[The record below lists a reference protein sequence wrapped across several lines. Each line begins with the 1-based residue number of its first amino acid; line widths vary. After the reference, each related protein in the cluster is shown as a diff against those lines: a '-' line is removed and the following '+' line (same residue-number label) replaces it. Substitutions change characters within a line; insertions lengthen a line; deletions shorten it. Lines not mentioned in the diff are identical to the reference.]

1 MILIYLNKNGN
12 IIEKR
17 RKEDRKI
24 EEMARANL
32 IKEEQKYK
40 DAIKTVS
47 SLFGL
52 KKKDRNYG
60 DECLL
65 FTQCII
71 GV

>member
-47 SLFGL
+47 SLFG
-52 KKKDRNYG
+52 
-60 DECLL
+60 
-65 FTQCII
+65 F
-71 GV
+71 